1 MDEFTANPYETE
13 KEAQRVLRKMQAD
26 KNVAAAKAA
35 ESKAGVEESRA
46 KLREMGYLKGD
57 SSLESKYPGAKIT
70 RGEYQGKP
78 TESTPKTSY
87 GEMSKQERE
96 ERLKKSL
103 EKSATPEYERKAEK
117 FEGSRARGGSGGGGT
132 VPLDKMLKMNKM
144 NYKAGGKVKTASS
157 RADGC
162 CIRGKTRA

>member
-1 MDEFTANPYETE
+1 MDEFTADPTATE

-57 SSLESKYPGAKIT
+57 SSLEAKYPGAKIT
-70 RGEYQGKP
+70 KVPPNEAP
-78 TESTPKTSY
+78 AAPKKL
-87 GEMSKQERE
+87 ENPRE
-96 ERLKKSL
+96 FIPKDVM
-103 EKSATPEYERKAEK
+103 PEYERKAEK
-117 FEGSRARGGSGGGGT
+117 FEKAKEKRGGGGGGGGG
-132 VPLDKMLKMNKM
+132 VMPIDKMLKMNKM
-144 NYKAGGKVKTASS
+144 NYKAGGKVSSASS

-162 CIRGKTRA
+162 AIRGKTRA

>member
-46 KLREMGYLKGD
+46 KLREMGYLKGGD
-57 SSLESKYPGAKIT
+57 EDV
-70 RGEYQGKP
+70 
-78 TESTPKTSY
+78 
-87 GEMSKQERE
+87 
-96 ERLKKSL
+96 
-103 EKSATPEYERKAEK
+103 ERKPQPKYMTKAEVEAQK
-117 FEGSRARGGSGGGGT
+117 AKLEAYSKTNPYGSKGGGGGM
-132 VPLDKMLKMNKM
+132 PMDKMDKMKKM
-144 NYKAGGKVKTASS
+144 NYKAGGKVKTASK

-162 CIRGKTRA
+162 AIRGKTRA